1 MCVPVVPPTT
11 LRQVMSVSKFAVTVS
26 DGDVPLLDRDFRTRK
41 QAAEFIHNIVSS
53 SRIKYLRIEI
63 GVQR

>member
-1 MCVPVVPPTT
+1 
-11 LRQVMSVSKFAVTVS
+11 MSVSKFAVTVS
-26 DGDVPLLDRDFRTRK
+26 DGDVPLLDKDFRTRK
-41 QAAEFIHNIVSS
+41 QAAEFIRNIVAS

>member
-1 MCVPVVPPTT
+1 
-11 LRQVMSVSKFAVTVS
+11 MSVSKFAVTVS

-41 QAAEFIHNIVSS
+41 AAAEFIHNIVSS
-53 SRIKYLRIEI
+53 SIIKYLRIEI